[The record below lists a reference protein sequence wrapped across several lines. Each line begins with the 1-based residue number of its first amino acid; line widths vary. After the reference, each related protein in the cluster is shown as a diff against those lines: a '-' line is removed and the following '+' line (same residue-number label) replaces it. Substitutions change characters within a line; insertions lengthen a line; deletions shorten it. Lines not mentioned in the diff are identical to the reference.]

1 VHGED
6 GQATVEWVALVLTA
20 ALVLGAGAA
29 LAGREADRGLGE
41 KVAERISRTATRAAP
56 SPEAAAPPPERA
68 APPPAGAAP
77 MPARAAPPPAGA
89 APMPARAAPPPTGAA
104 PPPTR
109 AASPSTRSA
118 PPPVSG
124 PPAVQAFRRLRGVAD
139 VARHTWIVCLGYR
152 RWRYE
157 LDHPMAPTES
167 LPLDEALGIANSC
180 LNPYDYLVE
189 D

>member
-6 GQATVEWVALVLTA
+6 GQATIEWVALVLTA

-41 KVAERISRTATRAAP
+41 EVAERISRTASGVGGA
-56 SPEAAAPPPERA
+56 
-68 APPPAGAAP
+68 PAGAVAP
-77 MPARAAPPPAGA
+77 RGSAAPAAARAYAPRAYGPPA
-89 APMPARAAPPPTGAA
+89 
-104 PPPTR
+104 
-109 AASPSTRSA
+109 SA
-118 PPPVSG
+118 PPASAPR
-124 PPAVQAFRRLRGVAD
+124 AVDGFRSLRGVAD

-157 LDHPMAPTES
+157 LEHPMAPTES
-167 LPLDEALGIANSC
+167 LPLGEALGIANSC
-180 LNPYDYLVE
+180 LNPYDYLLE

>member
-1 VHGED
+1 VHGEG

-41 KVAERISRTATRAAP
+41 EIAERISRTAA
-56 SPEAAAPPPERA
+56 AAAPA
-68 APPPAGAAP
+68 HDAT
-77 MPARAAPPPAGA
+77 
-89 APMPARAAPPPTGAA
+89 APPPTRSA

-109 AASPSTRSA
+109 AAPPPASA
-118 PPPVSG
+118 PR
-124 PPAVQAFRRLRGVAD
+124 AVDAFRSLRGVAD

-167 LPLDEALGIANSC
+167 LPLDEALGIVNSC
-180 LNPYDYLVE
+180 LNPYDYLLE
-189 D
+189 E

>member
-1 VHGED
+1 MHGEG
-6 GQATVEWVALVLTA
+6 GQATVEWVGLVLSA

-41 KVAERISRTATRAAP
+41 EVAERISRTA
-56 SPEAAAPPPERA
+56 
-68 APPPAGAAP
+68 
-77 MPARAAPPPAGA
+77 ARAAASPDA
-89 APMPARAAPPPTGAA
+89 ATLPRVRAA

-109 AASPSTRSA
+109 AA
-118 PPPVSG
+118 PPPASG

-157 LDHPMAPTES
+157 LEHPMAPTES

-180 LNPYDYLVE
+180 LNPYDYLLE

>member
-1 VHGED
+1 VHWEG
-6 GQATVEWVALVLTA
+6 GQATVEWVGLVLTA

-29 LAGREADRGLGE
+29 LAGREADRGVGE
-41 KVAERISRTATRAAP
+41 EVAERISRTAAGVGRAPAGAVAPPSVRAA
-56 SPEAAAPPPERA
+56 SPPGRS
-68 APPPAGAAP
+68 APPPA
-77 MPARAAPPPAGA
+77 RS
-89 APMPARAAPPPTGAA
+89 APPPTRSA

-109 AASPSTRSA
+109 AA
-118 PPPVSG
+118 PPR
-124 PPAVQAFRRLRGVAD
+124 AVDAFRSLRGVAD

-157 LDHPMAPTES
+157 LEHPMAPTES

-180 LNPYDYLVE
+180 LNPYDYLLE

>member
-1 VHGED
+1 VHGEG

-41 KVAERISRTATRAAP
+41 EVAERISRTASGVGRAPAG
-56 SPEAAAPPPERA
+56 AIAPPRGPRA
-68 APPPAGAAP
+68 SAPPPAR
-77 MPARAAPPPAGA
+77 RA
-89 APMPARAAPPPTGAA
+89 
-104 PPPTR
+104 
-109 AASPSTRSA
+109 SA
-118 PPPVSG
+118 PPASAPR
-124 PPAVQAFRRLRGVAD
+124 AVQAFRSLRGVAD

-157 LDHPMAPTES
+157 LEHPMAPTEA
-167 LPLDEALGIANSC
+167 LPLDEALGIVNSC
-180 LNPYDYLVE
+180 LNPYDYLLE

>member
-1 VHGED
+1 MHGEG
-6 GQATVEWVALVLTA
+6 GQATIEWVALVLTA

-41 KVAERISRTATRAAP
+41 EVAERISRTASGVGRAPAGAVAP
-56 SPEAAAPPPERA
+56 RASAPPPGPVAAAPPPAPRASAPTA
-68 APPPAGAAP
+68 AP
-77 MPARAAPPPAGA
+77 RA
-89 APMPARAAPPPTGAA
+89 
-104 PPPTR
+104 
-109 AASPSTRSA
+109 SA
-118 PPPVSG
+118 PRVSA
-124 PPAVQAFRRLRGVAD
+124 PSASAPRAVDAFRRLRGVAD

-157 LDHPMAPTES
+157 LEHPMAPTES

-180 LNPYDYLVE
+180 LNPYDYLLE

>member
-1 VHGED
+1 VHGEG

-41 KVAERISRTATRAAP
+41 EVAERISRTASGIGRAPAGAVPPRAAP
-56 SPEAAAPPPERA
+56 RTSARPPDPVAAAPP
-68 APPPAGAAP
+68 
-77 MPARAAPPPAGA
+77 
-89 APMPARAAPPPTGAA
+89 PARAAPPPTRAA
-104 PPPTR
+104 PPP
-109 AASPSTRSA
+109 ASA
-118 PPPVSG
+118 PR
-124 PPAVQAFRRLRGVAD
+124 AVDAFRSLRGVAD

-167 LPLDEALGIANSC
+167 LPLDEALGIVNSC
-180 LNPYDYLVE
+180 LNPYDYLLE
-189 D
+189 E

>member
-1 VHGED
+1 
-6 GQATVEWVALVLTA
+6 
-20 ALVLGAGAA
+20 
-29 LAGREADRGLGE
+29 
-41 KVAERISRTATRAAP
+41 
-56 SPEAAAPPPERA
+56 
-68 APPPAGAAP
+68 
-77 MPARAAPPPAGA
+77 
-89 APMPARAAPPPTGAA
+89 MPARAAPPPTGAA

-109 AASPSTRSA
+109 SA
-118 PPPVSG
+118 PPPASG

-180 LNPYDYLVE
+180 LNPYDYLLE

>member
-1 VHGED
+1 MHGEG

-41 KVAERISRTATRAAP
+41 EVAERISRTASGVGGTPAGAAAPRAAP
-56 SPEAAAPPPERA
+56 RASAPPPRPLAAAPPPAPRASAPTA
-68 APPPAGAAP
+68 APRASAP
-77 MPARAAPPPAGA
+77 RV
-89 APMPARAAPPPTGAA
+89 
-104 PPPTR
+104 
-109 AASPSTRSA
+109 SA
-118 PPPVSG
+118 PPASAPR
-124 PPAVQAFRRLRGVAD
+124 AVDAFRRLRGVAD

-157 LDHPMAPTES
+157 LEHPMAPTES

-180 LNPYDYLVE
+180 LNPYDYLLE

>member
-1 VHGED
+1 MHGEG
-6 GQATVEWVALVLTA
+6 GQATVEWVGLVLSA

-41 KVAERISRTATRAAP
+41 EVAERISRTATRAAA
-56 SPEAAAPPPERA
+56 SPDAATPPRVSAAPIPTRA
-68 APPPAGAAP
+68 API
-77 MPARAAPPPAGA
+77 
-89 APMPARAAPPPTGAA
+89 PARAAPPPTRAA

-109 AASPSTRSA
+109 AA
-118 PPPVSG
+118 PPPASG

-157 LDHPMAPTES
+157 LEHPMAPTEA

-180 LNPYDYLVE
+180 LNPYDYLLE

>member
-1 VHGED
+1 VHGEG

-41 KVAERISRTATRAAP
+41 EVAERISRTASGVGRA
-56 SPEAAAPPPERA
+56 
-68 APPPAGAAP
+68 PAGAVAP
-77 MPARAAPPPAGA
+77 RPAPRASAP
-89 APMPARAAPPPTGAA
+89 RV
-104 PPPTR
+104 
-109 AASPSTRSA
+109 SA
-118 PPPVSG
+118 PPASAPR
-124 PPAVQAFRRLRGVAD
+124 AVQAFRSLRGVAD

-157 LDHPMAPTES
+157 LEHPMAPTES
-167 LPLDEALGIANSC
+167 LPLDEALGIVNSC
-180 LNPYDYLVE
+180 LNPYDYLLE

>member
-1 VHGED
+1 VHGEG
-6 GQATVEWVALVLTA
+6 GQATVEWVALLLTA

-41 KVAERISRTATRAAP
+41 EVAERISRTAAGAAP
-56 SPEAAAPPPERA
+56 GPAAAAPPPERI
-68 APPPAGAAP
+68 APT
-77 MPARAAPPPAGA
+77 PARV
-89 APMPARAAPPPTGAA
+89 A

-109 AASPSTRSA
+109 SA
-118 PPPVSG
+118 PRPASG
-124 PPAVQAFRRLRGVAD
+124 PRAVQAFRRLRGVAD

-167 LPLDEALGIANSC
+167 LPLDEALGIVNSC
-180 LNPYDYLVE
+180 LNPYDYLLE

>member
-1 VHGED
+1 MHGEG

-41 KVAERISRTATRAAP
+41 EVAERISRTASGVGRAPAGAVAP
-56 SPEAAAPPPERA
+56 RPAWRRAGPAAAPRRSAFRVP
-68 APPPAGAAP
+68 APPA
-77 MPARAAPPPAGA
+77 
-89 APMPARAAPPPTGAA
+89 
-104 PPPTR
+104 
-109 AASPSTRSA
+109 SA
-118 PPPVSG
+118 PR
-124 PPAVQAFRRLRGVAD
+124 AVDAFRSLRGVAD

-157 LDHPMAPTES
+157 LEHPMAPTES

-180 LNPYDYLVE
+180 LNPYDYLLE

>member
-1 VHGED
+1 MHGEG

-41 KVAERISRTATRAAP
+41 EVAERISRMAARAAA
-56 SPEAAAPPPERA
+56 SPDAATPPPERA
-68 APPPAGAAP
+68 APSPT
-77 MPARAAPPPAGA
+77 RAAPI
-89 APMPARAAPPPTGAA
+89 PARAAPPPTRAA
-104 PPPTR
+104 PPP
-109 AASPSTRSA
+109 A
-118 PPPVSG
+118 SG

-157 LDHPMAPTES
+157 LEHPMAPTEA

-180 LNPYDYLVE
+180 LNPYDYLLE

>member
-1 VHGED
+1 MHGEG

-41 KVAERISRTATRAAP
+41 EVAERISRTAAGAAP
-56 SPEAAAPPPERA
+56 SPHAAAPA
-68 APPPAGAAP
+68 
-77 MPARAAPPPAGA
+77 PARV
-89 APMPARAAPPPTGAA
+89 APPPTRAVPPPARFAPPPTRAA

-109 AASPSTRSA
+109 AAPPPTRSA
-118 PPPVSG
+118 PPPASG
-124 PPAVQAFRRLRGVAD
+124 PPAVEAFRRLRGVAD

-180 LNPYDYLVE
+180 LNPYDYLLE